1 MVLVPSQCF
10 LCEDDDADPVAVGQ
24 DFDLSSSPET
34 FLAVRCRRCGLV
46 YLNPAVTLNQVEHPP
61 SPDGALRREIARFRH
76 GFADSARVLDA
87 RGIEDFE
94 NASGVYDGVLLAN
107 VLERVDDPLSLLK
120 ATRELLRPGGTA
132 LVATPNTEAT
142 VSKVFGGRHWS
153 GYNFPRHR
161 NLFCAHVLRQASEMA
176 GLELVSVRT
185 VGAPDAWVRS
195 VRNAMSDWRLPH
207 WSLAGLRG
215 IAFLGGTAIEWWQQL
230 RGKGGILVAILRRPA
245 Q

>member
-1 MVLVPSQCF
+1 VPSQCF

-46 YLNPAVTLNQVEHPP
+46 YLNPAPTVNQVEHPP
-61 SPDGALRREIARFRH
+61 SPGGALGREIARFRH
-76 GFADSARVLDA
+76 RLGDSARVLDV
-87 RGIEDFE
+87 RGIEDLD
-94 NASGVYDGVLLAN
+94 NASGAYDGVLLSS
-107 VLERVDDPLSLLK
+107 VLERVNDPLSALK

-132 LVATPNTEAT
+132 FVATPNTEGT
-142 VSKVFGGRHWS
+142 VSQVFRGRHWS

-161 NLFCAHVLRQASEMA
+161 NLFCADVLRQASEKA
-176 GLELVSVRT
+176 GLERVSVRT

-195 VRNAMSDWRLPH
+195 VRNTMSDWRLPH

-215 IAFLGGTAIEWWQQL
+215 IAFLGGTAIEWWQRL
-230 RGKGGILVAILRRPA
+230 RGKGGILVASLRRPV